1 MTININNI
9 RVENRKRSFIEFDPD
24 NGSDHRAGTIIL
36 QAEKP
41 TRKPGFACITL
52 LSGDL
57 GEGSFQF
64 QLRFDYKIVLFQDP
78 VFEIFNEV

>member
-1 MTININNI
+1 M
-9 RVENRKRSFIEFDPD
+9 D
-24 NGSDHRAGTIIL
+24 NGSDHRAGTTIL

-41 TRKPGFACITL
+41 ARKPGFACITL

-57 GEGSFQF
+57 GKGSFQL

>member
-1 MTININNI
+1 MGSEMCI
-9 RVENRKRSFIEFDPD
+9 RDS
-24 NGSDHRAGTIIL
+24 GSDHRAGTIIL
-36 QAEKP
+36 QAEKSA
-41 TRKPGFACITL
+41 RKPGFACITL

-78 VFEIFNEV
+78 VFEVFNEV